1 MSTSVGSPFQP
12 MGVWS
17 DSVDGLLRD
26 QMVSIDFSDFSR
38 LTSSDGGEVGMYTKR
53 CIKGGNTV
61 DISRKKVPGS
71 YSLFDGIFT
80 WGFDWSPSKR
90 DNVSK
95 ESDSSSSG
103 SDDPGSNASK
113 ESGSWTSGSTHQM
126 SSMTDQDTELVGAK
140 VECRFMNANNSDM
153 KVTSRSLQDFDQQD
167 WEFKLRENGYE
178 NEQSVYFVRLQGR
191 I

>member
-1 MSTSVGSPFQP
+1 M
-12 MGVWS
+12 
-17 DSVDGLLRD
+17 
-26 QMVSIDFSDFSR
+26 
-38 LTSSDGGEVGMYTKR
+38 
-53 CIKGGNTV
+53 
-61 DISRKKVPGS
+61 
-71 YSLFDGIFT
+71 
-80 WGFDWSPSKR
+80 GFDWSPSKR

-103 SDDPGSNASK
+103 SDDHGSNASK

-140 VECRFMNANNSDM
+140 VECRFMNANKSDM
-153 KVTSRSLQDFDQQD
+153 NNGDNLSYVQVTSRSLQDFDQQD